1 MDLWTSLRRTL
12 IPLALLLAGCA
23 TSGQTAPD
31 AEEAAVSASTPTTAG
46 SREDAQQRF
55 IQGVALARQGD
66 TEQAIAVFE
75 ALTRQYPGLPGPY
88 NNLAVLY
95 ASRGEYDRARQVLLK
110 TIEIQPALD
119 TPHENLGD
127 VYAKLAAQAYQKAF
141 EVNSANLRAE
151 SKSELIARMIK
162 AGSPRDEAIAADL
175 PPALAAP
182 AMPEP
187 ELISPRP
194 RAPSPTGCYRV
205 GPVTYR
211 VDAEAIAAW
220 ARLQGL
226 AAETRGASGEG
237 DVAYYQ
243 VYLPPFSSREEA
255 EQAAENLKAAGLTD
269 LEVMYTG
276 SLKDGISL
284 GVYRQEASAQRRLAQ
299 LREMGVSPV
308 LDARRKERE
317 QYAIAISGRGTDN
330 WRKRFAEAFPDQTL
344 QTDPCQ
350 EDATVKR

>member
-1 MDLWTSLRRTL
+1 M
-12 IPLALLLAGCA
+12 ALLLAGCA

-31 AEEAAVSASTPTTAG
+31 AEEAAIPASTPTTAG
-46 SREDAQQRF
+46 SREDAQRRF
-55 IQGVALARQGD
+55 VQGVALARQGD
-66 TEQAIAVFE
+66 TEQAIALFE
-75 ALTRQYPGLPGPY
+75 DLTRQYPGLPGPY

-110 TIEIQPALD
+110 AIEIQPALD
-119 TPHENLGD
+119 TPQENLGD
-127 VYAKLAAQAYQKAF
+127 VYSKLAAQAYQKAF

-151 SKSELIARMIK
+151 SKSQLIARMIK

-194 RAPSPTGCYRV
+194 RAAAAPACYRV
-205 GPVTYR
+205 GPITYR

-226 AAETRGASGEG
+226 AAETRGESGEG

-243 VYLPPFSSREEA
+243 VYLPPFPSREEA
-255 EQAAENLKAAGLTD
+255 EQAAENLKTAGLTD
-269 LEVMYTG
+269 LEVMYKG
-276 SLKDGISL
+276 SLQDGISL
-284 GVYRQEASAQRRLAQ
+284 GVYRQEASAQRRLVQ
-299 LREMGVSPV
+299 LREIGITPV

-317 QYAIAISGRGTDN
+317 QYAVAISGRGAGS
-330 WRKRFAEAFPDQTL
+330 WQERFTEAFPDQTL
-344 QTDPCQ
+344 QTRPCG
-350 EDATVKR
+350 ETATAGR